1 MARNDFLPIAT
12 GSNAF
17 VLSQEAYAAHPHR
30 VAGQQAGVASAELN
44 NKALRQGASMASAI
58 GQFIAAAG
66 YDARDDG
73 NILTLQKHFAAAVAA
88 LISPSIASAVAAA
101 KKKVLEMVFPVG
113 SFYMSVSSATSPA
126 TLLGFGQWTPVSGR
140 FLFASNS
147 THSAGQSGGEE
158 AHTLTVNEMPK
169 HNHAV
174 TVSRAGAHTHTG
186 TVSSAGSHQHAISV
200 STSGAHFHGA
210 IGHNVDDSFW
220 GLYDAARNHVG
231 LDGYD
236 RDNPIWRTSTDGA
249 HSHSVTMKA
258 AGSHTHQISI
268 NSAGAHSH
276 SVVSA
281 DVGGNAAHNN
291 MPPYLS
297 VYMWRRTA

>member
-158 AHTLTVNEMPK
+158 AHTLTVNEMPSHT
-169 HNHAV
+169 HNATTTQNGLHTHSEGSAGHHRH
-174 TVSRAGAHTHTG
+174 TGGDDISKTKSFDACSGNGNPWALGYGDGCYNGQRSGFYTDWQGEHRHTIDAAGAHAHTVNVG
-186 TVSSAGSHQHAISV
+186 SA
-200 STSGAHFHGA
+200 
-210 IGHNVDDSFW
+210 
-220 GLYDAARNHVG
+220 
-231 LDGYD
+231 
-236 RDNPIWRTSTDGA
+236 
-249 HSHSVTMKA
+249 
-258 AGSHTHQISI
+258 
-268 NSAGAHSH
+268 
-276 SVVSA
+276 
-281 DVGGNAAHNN
+281 GGNAPHNN